1 MSFRVVR
8 DRRQPAERP
17 SDTLERL
24 AHADLT
30 AMKVRQAEH
39 GEQLR
44 QHERVIDALEGHL
57 GKMVDKFSR
66 MEKVMLGMG
75 FLIFSGSPQGTKV
88 LQAVVGLIG

>member
-1 MSFRVVR
+1 MRYGR
-8 DRRQPAERP
+8 DRRTPAERP
-17 SDTLERL
+17 GDTLERL

-57 GKMVDKFSR
+57 GKLVDKFGR
-66 MEKVMLGMG
+66 MEKLMMAMG
-75 FLIFSGSPQGTKV
+75 CVIFSGTDKGSQLLTALSK
-88 LQAVVGLIG
+88 LFS